1 MLNVVDKFK
10 AIISQMLVN
19 TTGNGLITAANVYQ
33 EGKPDNKNLLK
44 QIVNDLMLPG
54 SRLQGLENLA
64 ELYKKAKQGE
74 SCLILMEHY
83 SNFDIPCFYEL
94 MEREGEKGIT
104 IAQKIVSVAGSKLS
118 ETNRI
123 VRSFAEIFTRV
134 VIIPQSA
141 SQDLKDPEEM
151 RAISEKRKHI
161 NMAALKTLFRLRK
174 SGRIILV
181 FPAGRRYRPWDP
193 ESKRGLKDI
202 DSYLKSYK
210 NIVFIA
216 INGNVLIPQK
226 KSLTE
231 DLVSHD
237 VMLYTVSSVYDG
249 RKFREKARE
258 KAPEGSDLRQFA
270 VDRVMEELDR
280 IHGQAEEIRRSL
292 KKELLKEEL
301 KEKQDS

>member
-1 MLNVVDKFK
+1 MLNVANKFK

-19 TTGNGLITAANVYQ
+19 TTGNGLITATNVYQ
-33 EGKPDNKNLLK
+33 EGKPDNKYLLK

-54 SRLQGLENLA
+54 SRLQGFENLA

-94 MEREGEKGIT
+94 MEREGDTGKI
-104 IAQKIVSVAGSKLS
+104 IAQKIVSVAGLKLS
-118 ETNRI
+118 ETNRM
-123 VRSFAEIFTRV
+123 VRSFSEIFTRV

-141 SQDLKDPEEM
+141 SRDLKDPQELK
-151 RAISEKRKHI
+151 AISEKRKYI

-181 FPAGRRYRPWDP
+181 FPAGTRYRPWDP

-202 DSYLKSYK
+202 YSYLKSYK
-210 NIVFIA
+210 NMVLIA

-226 KSLTE
+226 KSMTE
-231 DLVSHD
+231 DLVAHD
-237 VMLYTVSSVYDG
+237 IMFYTVSRVYDC
-249 RKFREKARE
+249 RQFREKARE
-258 KAPEGSDLRQFA
+258 MAPEGVDQHQFV
-270 VDRVMEELDR
+270 VDRVMEELAQ
-280 IHGQAEEIRRSL
+280 IHGQAEEIHRS
-292 KKELLKEEL
+292 LKEEL
-301 KEKQDS
+301 REKKDS

>member
-1 MLNVVDKFK
+1 MLNVGDRFK

-19 TTGNGLITAANVYQ
+19 TTGNGLITATNVYQ
-33 EGKPDNKNLLK
+33 EGKPNNKHLLK
-44 QIVNDLMLPG
+44 QIVNDLMLPA
-54 SRLQGLENLA
+54 SRLQGFENLV
-64 ELYKKAKQGE
+64 ELYEKAKQGE

-94 MEREGEKGIT
+94 MEREGDKGKT

-141 SQDLKDPEEM
+141 SQDLKDPQELK
-151 RAISEKRKHI
+151 AISEKRKHI

-181 FPAGRRYRPWDP
+181 FPTGTRYRPWDP
-193 ESKRGLKDI
+193 STRRGLKDI
-202 DSYLKSYK
+202 DSYLKSYE
-210 NIVFIA
+210 NMVLIA

-231 DLVSHD
+231 DLVAHD
-237 VMLYTVSSVYDG
+237 IMFYTVSRVYHG
-249 RKFREKARE
+249 RKFREKARGMV
-258 KAPEGSDLRQFA
+258 PEGVDQRQFV
-270 VDRVMEELDR
+270 VDRVMEELAQ
-280 IHGQAEEIRRSL
+280 IHAQAEETRQSL
-292 KKELLKEEL
+292 KVEL
-301 KEKQDS
+301 KEKPDS

>member
-1 MLNVVDKFK
+1 MLNVAERFK

-33 EGKPDNKNLLK
+33 EGKPDNKHLLK

-54 SRLQGLENLA
+54 SRLQGFENLV
-64 ELYKKAKQGE
+64 ELYEKARQRE

-94 MEREGEKGIT
+94 MEREGDKGKT

-118 ETNRI
+118 ETNRV

-141 SQDLKDPEEM
+141 SQDLRDPQELK
-151 RAISEKRKHI
+151 AISEKRKHI

-181 FPAGRRYRPWDP
+181 FPAGTRYRPWDP
-193 ESKRGLKDI
+193 ESKQGLKDI
-202 DSYLKSYK
+202 DSYLKSYT
-210 NIVFIA
+210 NMVLIA

-226 KSLTE
+226 KSMTE
-231 DLVSHD
+231 DTVAHD
-237 VMLYTVSSVYDG
+237 IMFYTVSGVYNC
-249 RKFREKARE
+249 REFRDKSRE
-258 KAPEGSDLRQFA
+258 MVPEGVDQRQF
-270 VDRVMEELDR
+270 VVGRVMEELAQ
-280 IHGQAEEIRRSL
+280 IHGQAEEIRQS
-292 KKELLKEEL
+292 LKEEL
-301 KEKQDS
+301 KEKPDS

>member
-1 MLNVVDKFK
+1 MLNVADRFK
-10 AIISQMLVN
+10 AIISQMLLN

-33 EGKPDNKNLLK
+33 EGKPDNKHLLK

-54 SRLQGLENLA
+54 SRVQGFENLV
-64 ELYKKAKQGE
+64 ELYEKAKKGE

-94 MEREGEKGIT
+94 MEREGNKGKT

-118 ETNRI
+118 ETNRM
-123 VRSFAEIFTRV
+123 VRSFTEIFTRV

-141 SQDLKDPEEM
+141 SRNFKDPQELK
-151 RAISEKRKHI
+151 AISKKRKHI

-181 FPAGRRYRPWDP
+181 FPAGTRYRPWDP
-193 ESKRGLKDI
+193 KSKRGLKDI

-210 NIVFIA
+210 NMVLIA

-226 KSLTE
+226 KSMLE
-231 DLVSHD
+231 DLVTHD
-237 VMLYTVSSVYDG
+237 IMFYTVSRVYNC
-249 RKFREKARE
+249 REFRDKARE
-258 KAPEGSDLRQFA
+258 MAPEGSDLRQFA
-270 VDRVMEELDR
+270 VDRVMEELAQ
-280 IHGQAEEIRRSL
+280 IHSQAEETRQSL
-292 KKELLKEEL
+292 KEQL
-301 KEKQDS
+301 KEKPDS

>member
-1 MLNVVDKFK
+1 MLNVANKFK

-33 EGKPDNKNLLK
+33 EGKPDNKYLLK

-54 SRLQGLENLA
+54 SRLQGFENLA

-94 MEREGEKGIT
+94 MEREGDNGKI
-104 IAQKIVSVAGSKLS
+104 IAQKIVSVAGLKLS
-118 ETNRI
+118 ETNRM
-123 VRSFAEIFTRV
+123 VRSFSEIFTRV

-141 SQDLKDPEEM
+141 SRDLKDPQELKV
-151 RAISEKRKHI
+151 ISEKRKHI

-181 FPAGRRYRPWDP
+181 FPAGTRYRPWEP

-202 DSYLKSYK
+202 YSYLKSYK
-210 NIVFIA
+210 NMVLIA

-226 KSLTE
+226 KSMTE
-231 DLVSHD
+231 DLVAHD
-237 VMLYTVSSVYDG
+237 IMFYTVSRVYDC
-249 RKFREKARE
+249 REFREKARE
-258 KAPEGSDLRQFA
+258 MALEGSDLRRFA
-270 VDRVMEELDR
+270 VDRVMEELAQ
-280 IHGQAEEIRRSL
+280 IHGQAEKIRG
-292 KKELLKEEL
+292 LLKEEL
-301 KEKQDS
+301 REKQDS

>member
-1 MLNVVDKFK
+1 MLNVADRFK

-33 EGKPDNKNLLK
+33 EGKPNNKPLLK
-44 QIVNDLMLPG
+44 RIVNDLMLPA
-54 SRLQGLENLA
+54 SRLQGFENLV
-64 ELYKKAKQGE
+64 ELYQKAKAGE

-94 MEREGEKGIT
+94 MEREGDTGKT

-141 SQDLKDPEEM
+141 SQDLKDPQELK
-151 RAISEKRKHI
+151 AISEKRKHI
-161 NMAALKTLFRLRK
+161 NMAALKALFRLRK

-181 FPAGRRYRPWDP
+181 FPTGTRYRPWDP
-193 ESKRGLKDI
+193 SSKRGLKDI

-210 NIVFIA
+210 NIVLIA
-216 INGNVLIPQK
+216 INGNVLVPQK
-226 KSLTE
+226 KSMTE
-231 DLVSHD
+231 DLVTPD
-237 VMLYTVSSVYDG
+237 IMLYTVSKVYDG

-258 KAPEGSDLRQFA
+258 MAPEGSDLRQFT
-270 VDRVMEELDR
+270 VDRVMEELGR
-280 IHGQAEEIRRSL
+280 IHGQAEETRQN
-292 KKELLKEEL
+292 LKEQL
-301 KEKQDS
+301 KEQLDEQRDS